1 MVIVDRYQKR
11 EGTSTSFT
19 LTAGETVQA
28 KNRVILEISCEGHPD
43 VALIPMT
50 FLG

>member
-1 MVIVDRYQKR
+1 MEQK
-11 EGTSTSFT
+11 EGASTAFT
-19 LTAGETVQA
+19 ITAGENVQA
-28 KNRVILEISCEGHPD
+28 KNRVILEITCEGHSD